1 MHVVWSRG
9 WSTFSVADVRD
20 ALADERDLAYT
31 TVMTTVARLYEKK
44 LLSRRRDGRRFV
56 YAPRYTRE
64 AYAEATAREMLDS
77 SVGPREAMALLVDK
91 VSEASV
97 AELDRLAALI
107 RKRRRE
113 LGR

>member
-9 WSTFSVADVRD
+9 WSNFSVGDVRD
-20 ALADERDLAYT
+20 ALAEDRDLAYT
-31 TVMTTVARLYEKK
+31 TVMTTVARLFEKE

-56 YAPRYTRE
+56 YAPRYSRE
-64 AYAEATAREMLDS
+64 AYIEATAREMLDAS
-77 SVGPREAMALLVDK
+77 MGPREAMALLVDK
-91 VSEASV
+91 VSEGSAS
-97 AELDRLAALI
+97 ELDRLAALI